1 MTQISVS
8 EMQRNLHKLDDF
20 DMLEIV
26 DKKRNKVKGYF
37 IDSKYVSYVEEI
49 VEKLKQSKKDSKS
62 AAGLLHKYANIGH
75 LDQEEDAWKKAMIQK
90 HSRG

>member
-62 AAGLLHKYANIGH
+62 AAGLLHKYANIGL